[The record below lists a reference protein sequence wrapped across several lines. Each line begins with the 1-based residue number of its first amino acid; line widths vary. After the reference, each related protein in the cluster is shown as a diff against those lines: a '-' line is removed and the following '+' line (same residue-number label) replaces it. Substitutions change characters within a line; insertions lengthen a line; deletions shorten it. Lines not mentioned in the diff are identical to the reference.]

1 MIVLLAATT
10 AIVALVMLFAW
21 MPEIREPGLL
31 LRRWSRGADGHCSA
45 PIGKAVDSVITGFAD
60 EHALSEV
67 DASRLRDMKSRPG
80 MMPVTLLLHPQ
91 LVRRENGRFVRGR
104 NLTAVMTATGVS
116 ALVMPPLAGMALH
129 DVSLSL
135 LPLLNVAVFFTGVQ
149 LVRQTCSNYFS
160 CCQSSHS
167 FYSNSIHM
175 H

>member
-1 MIVLLAATT
+1 MIVLLASAT

-45 PIGKAVDSVITGFAD
+45 AIGKAVDSVIAGFAD
-60 EHALSEV
+60 EHALPDV
-67 DASRLRDMKSRPG
+67 DASRLRDMKTRPG

-116 ALVMPPLAGMALH
+116 ALVLPPLAGMALH

-135 LPLLNVAVFFTGVQ
+135 LPLLNVAVFFTGLQ
-149 LVRQTCSNYFS
+149 LVRQTWSDMSLLNVLVTGKPD
-160 CCQSSHS
+160 
-167 FYSNSIHM
+167 
-175 H
+175 